1 MSLSYLYAIWPSLLL
16 GVQTTL
22 IVALSGTVIGL
33 VIGLLIGGLRAL
45 KVDHTAPIYVKILKN
60 IFQVLSSIY
69 IGIFRGTPMMV
80 QAVFIY
86 YALLN
91 VIHWTNLTSSHL
103 CYLN

>member
-1 MSLSYLYAIWPSLLL
+1 MEFVNNVIALFVRYWPSLLL

-91 VIHWTNLTSSHL
+91 VIH
-103 CYLN
+103 